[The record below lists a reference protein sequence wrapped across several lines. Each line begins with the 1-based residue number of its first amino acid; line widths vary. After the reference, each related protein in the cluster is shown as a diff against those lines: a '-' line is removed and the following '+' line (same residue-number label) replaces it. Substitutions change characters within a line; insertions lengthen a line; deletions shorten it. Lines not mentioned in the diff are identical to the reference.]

1 MGSKPALERCILG
14 AALLYSR
21 LSTRFRQHM
30 SDTTSTPPSTPS
42 TETPSAETPSA
53 ETPSGTLTREQ
64 VIEVLQ
70 TIEDPELFLDIWFL
84 GLIYNIDI
92 ELPKVKIEMT
102 FTSPMCP
109 AGPLLIDKVKS
120 GIQKLSG
127 VSEVEVKIVFNP
139 PWQPSDEVKALLG
152 LL

>member
-1 MGSKPALERCILG
+1 LGSKPALERCILG

-42 TETPSAETPSA
+42 TETPSA